1 MNTDHMNTT
10 IEGIGSIS
18 GGKYGRIDIE
28 GVGSIN
34 GDLEFEV
41 LSIEGTCKCSGN
53 LKGGTMDVQGVMTCK
68 KGYSCKTSGYRGCC
82 EERWYPGVCR

>member
-41 LSIEGTCKCSGN
+41 LKHRGYLQVQREF
-53 LKGGTMDVQGVMTCK
+53 KGWHH
-68 KGYSCKTSGYRGCC
+68 GCAGC
-82 EERWYPGVCR
+82 YDL

>member
-41 LSIEGTCKCSGN
+41 LASRVPASAAGI
-53 LKGGTMDVQGVMTCK
+53 
-68 KGYSCKTSGYRGCC
+68 
-82 EERWYPGVCR
+82 